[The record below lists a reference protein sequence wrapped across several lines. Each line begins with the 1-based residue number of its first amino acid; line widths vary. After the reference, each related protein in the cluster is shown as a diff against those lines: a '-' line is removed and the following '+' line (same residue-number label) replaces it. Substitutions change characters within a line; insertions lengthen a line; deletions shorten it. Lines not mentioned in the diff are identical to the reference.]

1 MRYDAITWI
10 SRMPCRTLLP
20 SCIAIGIA
28 ASVYLIAGIGI
39 FLPALVL
46 SFATGNARS
55 TNPASAPAVAND
67 IATWCS
73 PITRSKS
80 SALRISKGS
89 SNTRSSA
96 ASVIRRARSVS

>member
-1 MRYDAITWI
+1 V
-10 SRMPCRTLLP
+10 P

-28 ASVYLIAGIGI
+28 ASVYLIAGIGS

-46 SFATGNARS
+46 NFAMGNARS
-55 TNPASAPAVAND
+55 TNAASVPAVAND

-73 PITRSKS
+73 VTTRSKS

-96 ASVIRRARSVS
+96 ASAIRRARSVS